1 MRKIALSLFL
11 ALAAPAGML
20 ALPATPAAA
29 KFKIDYSIGGV
40 GLHEMRRWGPN
51 DPLSRQQMVWRI
63 EKLRGFLG
71 FPFLKKKDRRHANAL
86 IRAYEQR
93 LAGPT
98 ADELDARALLSRPR
112 NLAAMPER
120 RLRNLR
126 LRILDLLA
134 SPDLQRGTRRALADL
149 RIRVSREL
157 ARRAAPALSQDEL
170 DARALLARRHNLRA
184 MSLRRLQGLGRKVLD
199 LLASPDLRPGTR
211 AALVD
216 LRDRIQAEARRRTNP
231 PALSQ
236 DELDARALLARRHDL
251 RAMARPALRR
261 LRQDITALLSA
272 PGLQRATRQR
282 LARLRAAVQTELRR
296 RNTPAL
302 SADERAA
309 RILLARRQDLPRM
322 TLRALRRLNA
332 DIAYLLASPDLL
344 RPTRQRLVALRAR
357 VRSEMRRRMTPA
369 PSAGELGARALLA
382 RVRPLDLRRLT
393 RRELRDIRGEA
404 TDYLASLE
412 VSRATRARLVRLR
425 QKVIDELRRRR
436 MDMGQISANER
447 QALRL
452 LARTRSLAGLSSAQ
466 VENLWMETLDLLSR
480 PGIRPATRR
489 KLVQLRTRLVDNLN
503 ARRASAQA
511 RRILA
516 DTRPPARLSDRQLR
530 TRLNRVR
537 AALRAPGLPPRLFAR
552 LRQMLARD
560 RAELRRRIAMREDGG
575 YMDAVTSTAALL
587 ADTRP
592 PSSLQTPALRNR
604 IRALRKAL
612 ALRGLTQR
620 RRSVLRRKLDA
631 DRAELRARLMRAR
644 DRRRAALRNARVR
657 IGARQAER
665 STIIAGES
673 GARAIERQLAAAPR
687 LRLSRR
693 FSLQELRARPDLRDY
708 MPAIDLDSIHFGF
721 NEYWVREEEIGKLE
735 RIGEAIER
743 IIASNPEEVFL
754 IEGHTDAVGSFDY
767 NQRLSEKRAQAVKQ
781 ALTQYFNI
789 PPANLVTIGYGERF
803 LKIPTLEAEPE
814 NRRVSI
820 RRITPLLER

>member
-11 ALAAPAGML
+11 ALAAPVVMGPLM
-20 ALPATPAAA
+20 PAPAQA
-29 KFKIDYSIGGV
+29 KLRLDYSIGGV
-40 GLHEMRRWGPN
+40 SLHEMRRWGPN

-63 EKLRGFLG
+63 EKLHGFLG

-93 LAGPT
+93 LVGPT
-98 ADELDARALLSRPR
+98 ADEAAARALLSRPR
-112 NLAAMPER
+112 NLSAMPER
-120 RLRNLR
+120 RLRNLKV
-126 LRILDLLA
+126 RIQDLLA
-134 SPDLQRGTRRALADL
+134 SPGLQRGTRRALVDL
-149 RIRVSREL
+149 RARVQREL
-157 ARRAAPALSQDEL
+157 ARRAAPVLPQDEL
-170 DARALLARRHNLRA
+170 DARALLARRHDLRA
-184 MSLRRLQGLGRKVLD
+184 MPMRRLQGLGRKVLD
-199 LLASPDLRPGTR
+199 LLASPDLQRGTR

-216 LRDRIQAEARRRTNP
+216 LRNRIQAEARRRST

-236 DELDARALLARRHDL
+236 DERDARALLARRHDL
-251 RAMARPALRR
+251 RAMPRPALRR
-261 LRQDITALLSA
+261 LRRDIADLLTS
-272 PGLQRATRQR
+272 PSLQRATRQR

-296 RNTPAL
+296 RSTPAL

-309 RILLARRQDLPRM
+309 RALLARRHDLRAMP
-322 TLRALRRLNA
+322 LRALRRLNT

-344 RPTRQRLVALRAR
+344 SPTRQRLGKLRTQ
-357 VRSEMRRRMTPA
+357 VRGELRRRAVAA
-369 PSAGELGARALLA
+369 PSADERAARAFLA
-382 RVRPLDLRRLT
+382 RVRPLDLRTLP
-393 RRELRDIRGEA
+393 RRELRTIRREA
-404 TDYLASLE
+404 TDYLASTE
-412 VSRATRARLVRLR
+412 ISRATRARLVRLR
-425 QKVIDELRRRR
+425 LRVVEELKRR
-436 MDMGQISANER
+436 MATPQTSANER

-452 LARTRSLAGLSSAQ
+452 LARARNLAGLSTAG
-466 VENLWMETLDLLSR
+466 VEDLWMETLDLLSR

-489 KLVQLRTRLVDNLN
+489 KLVQLRKRLVDNLDT
-503 ARRASAQA
+503 RRASAQA

-516 DTRPPARLSDRQLR
+516 DTRPPARLSEAQLR
-530 TRLNRVR
+530 ARLNKVR

-560 RAELRRRIAMREDGG
+560 RAELRRRIALREDGG
-575 YMDAVTSTAALL
+575 YSDAVASTAALL

-592 PSSLQTPALRNR
+592 PASLRTPQLRSR

-612 ALRGLTQR
+612 SLRGLTQW

-631 DRAELRARLMRAR
+631 DRAELRARLILAR

-657 IGARQAER
+657 VGTAQAER

-673 GARAIERQLAAAPR
+673 GTRAIERQLAAAPR

-708 MPAIDLDSIHFGF
+708 MPAIDLDSINFGF

-743 IIASNPEEVFL
+743 IIASNPDEVFL

-767 NQRLSEKRAQAVKQ
+767 NQVLSEKRAVAVKQ